1 MPLPVDS
8 EGSPRGSQRSSGGEM
23 KTYRIHLTAEERKKL
38 EQVLKRLKQR
48 DVQSYF
54 LSVLQEQLLQLV

>member
-1 MPLPVDS
+1 MA
-8 EGSPRGSQRSSGGEM
+8 
-23 KTYRIHLTAEERKKL
+23 YRIQLTAEEQKKL

-54 LSVLQEQLLQLV
+54 LAVLQEQWLQLG

>member
-1 MPLPVDS
+1 
-8 EGSPRGSQRSSGGEM
+8 M
-23 KTYRIHLTAEERKKL
+23 KTLRIHLTAEGQKKL

-54 LSVLQEQLLQLV
+54 LSVLQEQWLRLG

>member
-1 MPLPVDS
+1 
-8 EGSPRGSQRSSGGEM
+8 M
-23 KTYRIHLTAEERKKL
+23 KTYRIQLTAEEQKKL

-54 LSVLQEQLLQLV
+54 LSVLQEEWLRLN

>member
-1 MPLPVDS
+1 
-8 EGSPRGSQRSSGGEM
+8 M
-23 KTYRIHLTAEERKKL
+23 KTYRIHLTAEEQKKL

-54 LSVLQEQLLQLV
+54 LSVLQEQWLRLS

>member
-1 MPLPVDS
+1 MT
-8 EGSPRGSQRSSGGEM
+8 
-23 KTYRIHLTAEERKKL
+23 TYRIRLTAEEQQKL

-54 LSVLQEQLLQLV
+54 SSVLQEHWLRLS